1 MNELKVVFLSI
12 LYENPYRDLLI
23 GHLNSRGVQVVDYFP
38 KVIFLPQIFGEGKP
52 DILHLHTLHYFFF
65 GKNQIHRL
73 VKFLIFISQVVILRL
88 MGTKIVWTVHEWAD
102 RWSNGQTNIPP
113 IWAATLG
120 RLFHAVITHCNTTKN
135 EIIKAFRLEN
145 QNKVFVVLHGNYI
158 GSYENEVSQ
167 LDARQILGIPP
178 DDLVF
183 LLFGNILRAKGFLE
197 AIDAFKC
204 LREKKIFLLIAGYPG
219 EEEIEELIKDKV
231 KENENILFVP
241 GIVPDEEV
249 QIYMNASDCV
259 IVPYK
264 VSTTSGVTILAM
276 SFGRDC
282 IAPHVGFFRD
292 MLDDCGAFLYDST
305 HEDNLLQAMKGAIEK
320 RASILDMGKHNF
332 KIAEEW
338 SWDYVAEETINI
350 YKKCLI
356 QW

>member
-1 MNELKVVFLSI
+1 
-12 LYENPYRDLLI
+12 
-23 GHLNSRGVQVVDYFP
+23 
-38 KVIFLPQIFGEGKP
+38 
-52 DILHLHTLHYFFF
+52 
-65 GKNQIHRL
+65 
-73 VKFLIFISQVVILRL
+73 

-204 LREKKIFLLIAGYPG
+204 LREKKIFLLIAGYTG
-219 EEEIEELIKDKV
+219 EEQIEELITDKV
-231 KENENILFVP
+231 KGCDNILFLP
-241 GIVPDEEV
+241 GKVPDEKIQV
-249 QIYMNASDCV
+249 FMNACDCT

-264 VSTTSGVTILAM
+264 VFTTSGVTILTM
-276 SFGRDC
+276 SFGRAC
-282 IAPHVGFFRD
+282 IAPRTGFFSD
-292 MLDDCGAFLYDST
+292 VLDDSGAFLYDSN
-305 HEDNLLQAMKGAIEK
+305 HEDNLLQAMKAAIEK
-320 RASILDMGKHNF
+320 RDSILDMGKHNL
-332 KIAEEW
+332 KLAQQW
-338 SWDYVAEETINI
+338 SWDYVAEKTLSI
-350 YKKCLI
+350 YQQCLSD
-356 QW
+356 